1 VIAAVRAL
9 VIAIA
14 IAGALLDALAL
25 TGTARQAHL
34 GIGTAATLD
43 WQHLQ
48 PLLEVVPGSGAERAG
63 LRAGDRVRFASA
75 TDAQIMRLGQRGS
88 GVHLVRADG
97 RIVTGTLEP
106 LPLALHSIVLLVQG
120 ILMSGLVVL
129 LAVRA
134 WTDPQAQRLA
144 IGFLFTAYLS
154 AGVVVVEAG
163 VDNVIAIAT
172 DTLLGIGMASLVFF
186 ATGWSATPAT
196 RVRPLRWAAAAIA
209 CVYIVVSLAGDA
221 GPSQNRFLRDAS
233 IVSWLL
239 LTVLMI
245 AGLALSFARA
255 RGTERRRIGW
265 ILATLTAA
273 FAPWVV
279 YETFVAAGAAAQL
292 WTWVAL
298 STLALPFG
306 FGYAMLRHR
315 LVDLGFALNRAAV
328 FAATTA
334 LLVGLFGALQWGA
347 DQLLVRAT
355 GTQDFVI
362 QMTIAVIVLY
372 AVRSLRT
379 RTDALVAH
387 LFFAARQRRIDAI
400 RALATE
406 VDALEDFAAVAPL
419 VTARLNAEAGIGAA
433 VEFDGAAGSG
443 VAFPLTVRGRS
454 RGALVCVPPPDD
466 ADFAPDERDALTLLA
481 GHVAIAYR
489 LLERSVHASGE
500 AVLATAAGS
509 AE

>member
-1 VIAAVRAL
+1 MIAAVRAL

-14 IAGALLDALAL
+14 IAGALLDALVL

-34 GIGTAATLD
+34 GIATAATLD

-63 LRAGDRVRFASA
+63 LRAGDRVRYASA
-75 TDAQIMRLGQRGS
+75 SDAEAMRLGQRGS
-88 GVHLVRADG
+88 AVHLVRAGG
-97 RIVTGTLEP
+97 RIVTGTLEL

-134 WTDPQAQRLA
+134 WTDAQAQRLA

-154 AGVVVVEAG
+154 AGAVEAG
-163 VDNVIAIAT
+163 VDNAIAMAT

-186 ATGWSATPAT
+186 ATGWSATPAI
-196 RVRPLRWAAAAIA
+196 RVRPLRWAAAGIA

-221 GPSQNRFLRDAS
+221 GPSQNRFIRDAS

-279 YETFVAAGAAAQL
+279 YETFVVFGAAAQL
-292 WTWVAL
+292 WTWVAV
-298 STLALPFG
+298 STLVLPFG
-306 FGYAMLRHR
+306 FGYAMLRHQ
-315 LVDLGFALNRAAV
+315 LVDLGFALNRAAA

-379 RTDALVAH
+379 RTDALIAH

-406 VDALEDFAAVAPL
+406 VDALDDVAAVAPL
-419 VTARLNAEAGIGAA
+419 VTTRLRLEAGIGAA
-433 VEFDGAAGSG
+433 VTFDGAAGSG
-443 VAFPLTVRGRS
+443 IAFPLTVRGRS
-454 RGALVCVPPPDD
+454 RGALVCVPPPGD
-466 ADFAPDERDALTLLA
+466 ADFAPDERGALTLLA

-489 LLERSVHASGE
+489 LLERSVHTSGD
-500 AVLATAAGS
+500 AQHATAAGS